1 MDQVAGHVTTYLN
14 LRSVAEHD
22 PEIKASW
29 HEIVYYTPGG
39 SIERFRE
46 KLVPFVP
53 TYPTG
58 IMRGSLETYRAL
70 RHQRYDAIFNNAA
83 VGVFFSSTFRR
94 TPTLTEIDSTPRQI
108 DRMPAYQSGRPDPKP
123 LEWFKWRLFRNMLH
137 ASALVK
143 AHSNWA
149 RQSAID
155 EYGVAPEKVVVVPPG
170 VDLDLWQPP
179 TWRTAAKPARIL
191 FVGGDFRRKGG
202 RELLQWYK
210 SQSPADYEL
219 HIATRE
225 PVENGPGVYVYRDL
239 QPNSPAL
246 LRLYHQSDLFVL
258 PSLGECFGVATI
270 EAMAAGLPVIASDV
284 GGTADIIEPG
294 RNGFIIPAGQV
305 AALGQAIVTVLEDE
319 DRRQAMA
326 RQSRLLAEERFDLQ
340 KNARRSLQY
349 LKQIARAEA
358 DCHQP
363 SAISQPSEAD
373 S

>member
-1 MDQVAGHVTTYLN
+1 MAYNFGFLMDQVAGHVTTYLN
-14 LRSVAEHD
+14 LRSVAEQD

-29 HEIVYYTPGG
+29 HEIIYYAPGG

-46 KLVPFVP
+46 KIVPFVP

-70 RHQRYDAIFNNAA
+70 RRRRYDAIFNNTA
-83 VGVFFSSTFRR
+83 VGVFFSATFRR

-123 LEWFKWRLFRNMLH
+123 VEWFKWRLFRDMLH

-155 EYGVAPEKVVVVPPG
+155 EYGVAPDKVVVVPPG
-170 VDLDLWQPP
+170 VNLDLWQPSG
-179 TWRTAAKPARIL
+179 WRPAAHPARIL

-202 RELLQWYK
+202 LELLEWYK
-210 SQSPADYEL
+210 NQPSTDYEL
-219 HIATRE
+219 HIVTRE
-225 PVENGPGVYVYRDL
+225 PVDSWPGVHVYHGL
-239 QPNSPAL
+239 QPNSPEL
-246 LRLYHQSDLFVL
+246 LRLYHESDLFVM
-258 PSLGECFGVATI
+258 PSLGECFGLATV
-270 EAMAAGLPVIASDV
+270 EAMAAGLPVIASEV

-294 RNGFIIPAGQV
+294 RNGFIVPAGQV
-305 AALGQAIVTVLEDE
+305 AALGQAIVAILGDE
-319 DRRQAMA
+319 DKRQAMA

-349 LKQIARAEA
+349 MKQIAAPGA
-358 DCHQP
+358 AYQP
-363 SAISQPSEAD
+363 AA
-373 S
+373 